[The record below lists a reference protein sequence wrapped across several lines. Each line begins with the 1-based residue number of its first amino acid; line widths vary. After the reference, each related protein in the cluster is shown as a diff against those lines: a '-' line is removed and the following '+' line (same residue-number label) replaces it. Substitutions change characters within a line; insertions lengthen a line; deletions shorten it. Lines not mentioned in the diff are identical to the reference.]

1 MREQSKTTVLKFN
14 EVVKQNIIRRKTKHF
29 MEVADVINDLI
40 AEKKIF

>member
-14 EVVKQNIIRRKTKHF
+14 EVVKQNITEEKLNHF

-40 AEKKIF
+40 TEKKIF